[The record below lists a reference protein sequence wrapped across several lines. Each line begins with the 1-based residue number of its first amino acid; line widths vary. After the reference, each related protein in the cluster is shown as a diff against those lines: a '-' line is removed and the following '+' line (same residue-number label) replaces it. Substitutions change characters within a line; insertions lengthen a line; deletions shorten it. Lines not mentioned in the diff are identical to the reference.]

1 MKARLDHIGIAVT
14 GLADALAFYKE
25 ALGLEVSPPHDVPS
39 EHVRAVFVPV
49 GESSLEL
56 LEATSPDS
64 PIGRFVERHGP
75 GLHHIT
81 LTVPD
86 LDAALASLESRGV
99 RLIDR
104 RASPRRERVA
114 RGVRAP
120 LLGGRRAARIEAGA
134 GGAVSATSITLGRLE
149 LRPMVDGYFAL
160 DGGAMFGV
168 VPKTL
173 WSRVAA
179 PDDRNRIRMAMRPWL
194 VTDASRQIL
203 IDAGCGDKQD
213 AKFAEIYGFDRTRHL
228 DHALADAGLTASDID
243 VVVASH
249 LHFDHAGGFTRRE
262 ADGRIVPR
270 FPRARVSIRRG
281 EWDDAMH
288 PNERTRASYFRE
300 NYAPL
305 VEAGLVDFVE
315 SDGEVAPGL
324 SVRRTGG
331 HTMHHEIVRIESE
344 GKVAIFAADLL
355 PTAAHV
361 PLPYIMG
368 YDLYPM
374 DTLAFKRAFLEEA
387 VEREYLILF
396 EHDPVI
402 AAGYLRRREGKIVV
416 ERAL

>member
-1 MKARLDHIGIAVT
+1 M
-14 GLADALAFYKE
+14 
-25 ALGLEVSPPHDVPS
+25 SVPS
-39 EHVRAVFVPV
+39 IR
-49 GESSLEL
+49 
-56 LEATSPDS
+56 
-64 PIGRFVERHGP
+64 
-75 GLHHIT
+75 
-81 LTVPD
+81 
-86 LDAALASLESRGV
+86 
-99 RLIDR
+99 
-104 RASPRRERVA
+104 
-114 RGVRAP
+114 
-120 LLGGRRAARIEAGA
+120 
-134 GGAVSATSITLGRLE
+134 LGRLE
-149 LRPMVDGYFAL
+149 LRPVVDGYFAL

-173 WSRVAA
+173 WSRVAV
-179 PDDRNRIRMAMRPWL
+179 PDERNRIRMAMRPWL
-194 VTDASRQIL
+194 LTEGRRQIL
-203 IDAGCGDKQD
+203 IDAGCGDKHD
-213 AKFAEIYGFDRTRHL
+213 AKFAGIYGLDRARNLYHS
-228 DHALADAGLTASDID
+228 LADVGLTADDID
-243 VVVASH
+243 LVVASH

-262 ADGRIVPR
+262 ADGRVVPR

-300 NYAPL
+300 NYEPL

-315 SDGEVAPGL
+315 GDGDVAPGL

-344 GKVAIFAADLL
+344 GNVAIFAADLL

-396 EHDPVI
+396 EHDPEI
-402 AAGYLRRREGKIVV
+402 AAGYLRRRDGKIVV

>member
-1 MKARLDHIGIAVT
+1 
-14 GLADALAFYKE
+14 
-25 ALGLEVSPPHDVPS
+25 VSTPS
-39 EHVRAVFVPV
+39 LR
-49 GESSLEL
+49 
-56 LEATSPDS
+56 
-64 PIGRFVERHGP
+64 
-75 GLHHIT
+75 
-81 LTVPD
+81 
-86 LDAALASLESRGV
+86 
-99 RLIDR
+99 
-104 RASPRRERVA
+104 
-114 RGVRAP
+114 
-120 LLGGRRAARIEAGA
+120 
-134 GGAVSATSITLGRLE
+134 LGRLE
-149 LRPMVDGYFAL
+149 LRPILDGYFAL

-173 WSRVAA
+173 WSRVAI
-179 PDDRNRIRMAMRPWL
+179 PDERNRIRMAMRPWL
-194 VTDASRQIL
+194 VTDGSRQIL

-213 AKFAEIYGFDRTRHL
+213 AKFADIYGFDRARHL
-228 DHALADAGLTASDID
+228 DHSLGDVGLSASDID
-243 VVVASH
+243 FIVASH

-262 ADGRIVPR
+262 ADGRVVPR

-305 VEAGLVDFVE
+305 VDAGLVDFVQD
-315 SDGEVAPGL
+315 DGEVAPGL

-331 HTMHHEIVRIESE
+331 HTMHHEIVRIESDGE
-344 GKVAIFAADLL
+344 VAIFAADLL

-396 EHDPVI
+396 EHDPVT
-402 AAGYLRRREGKIVV
+402 AAGYLRRRDGKIVV
-416 ERAL
+416 EQVL

>member
-1 MKARLDHIGIAVT
+1 L
-14 GLADALAFYKE
+14 
-25 ALGLEVSPPHDVPS
+25 
-39 EHVRAVFVPV
+39 
-49 GESSLEL
+49 
-56 LEATSPDS
+56 
-64 PIGRFVERHGP
+64 
-75 GLHHIT
+75 
-81 LTVPD
+81 
-86 LDAALASLESRGV
+86 
-99 RLIDR
+99 
-104 RASPRRERVA
+104 
-114 RGVRAP
+114 
-120 LLGGRRAARIEAGA
+120 
-134 GGAVSATSITLGRLE
+134 ITLGRLE

-173 WSRVAA
+173 WSRVAV

-194 VTDASRQIL
+194 VTDGERQIL

-213 AKFAEIYGFDRTRHL
+213 AKFADIYGFDRARHL
-228 DHALADAGLTASDID
+228 DHSLADAGLTADDID
-243 VVVASH
+243 LVVASH

-281 EWDDAMH
+281 EWDDATH

-300 NYAPL
+300 NYEPL
-305 VEAGLVDFVE
+305 ADAGLVDFVE
-315 SDGEVAPGL
+315 SDGAVAPGL

-331 HTMHHEIVRIESE
+331 HTMHHEIVRIESDE
-344 GKVAIFAADLL
+344 KVAIFAADLL

-396 EHDPVI
+396 EHDPEI
-402 AAGYLRRREGKIVV
+402 AAGYLRRQNGKIVV

>member
-1 MKARLDHIGIAVT
+1 M
-14 GLADALAFYKE
+14 
-25 ALGLEVSPPHDVPS
+25 
-39 EHVRAVFVPV
+39 
-49 GESSLEL
+49 SSQ
-56 LEATSPDS
+56 
-64 PIGRFVERHGP
+64 
-75 GLHHIT
+75 
-81 LTVPD
+81 
-86 LDAALASLESRGV
+86 
-99 RLIDR
+99 
-104 RASPRRERVA
+104 
-114 RGVRAP
+114 
-120 LLGGRRAARIEAGA
+120 
-134 GGAVSATSITLGRLE
+134 SITLGRLE
-149 LRPMVDGYFAL
+149 LRPILDGYFAL

-194 VTDASRQIL
+194 VTDGKRQIL

-213 AKFAEIYGFDRTRHL
+213 AKFADIYGFDRTRHL
-228 DHALADAGLTASDID
+228 DHALSDAGLTASDID
-243 VVVASH
+243 FVVASH

-305 VEAGLVDFVE
+305 VDAGLVDFVE

-331 HTMHHEIVRIESE
+331 HTMHHEVVRIESE
-344 GKVAIFAADLL
+344 GHVAIFAADLL

-396 EHDPVI
+396 EHDPAI

>member
-1 MKARLDHIGIAVT
+1 
-14 GLADALAFYKE
+14 
-25 ALGLEVSPPHDVPS
+25 
-39 EHVRAVFVPV
+39 
-49 GESSLEL
+49 
-56 LEATSPDS
+56 
-64 PIGRFVERHGP
+64 
-75 GLHHIT
+75 
-81 LTVPD
+81 
-86 LDAALASLESRGV
+86 
-99 RLIDR
+99 
-104 RASPRRERVA
+104 
-114 RGVRAP
+114 
-120 LLGGRRAARIEAGA
+120 
-134 GGAVSATSITLGRLE
+134 
-149 LRPMVDGYFAL
+149 MVDGYFAL

-168 VPKTL
+168 VPRTL

-194 VTDASRQIL
+194 VTGGGRQIL

-213 AKFAEIYGFDRTRHL
+213 AKFADIYGFDRARHL
-228 DHALADAGLTASDID
+228 DHALADAGLTAGDID

-262 ADGRIVPR
+262 ADGRVVPR
-270 FPRARVSIRRG
+270 FPRARVSVRRG
-281 EWDDAMH
+281 EWEDAMH

-305 VEAGLVDFVE
+305 VDAGLVDFVE
-315 SDGEVAPGL
+315 ADGEVAPGI

-344 GKVAIFAADLL
+344 DKVAIFAADLL

-402 AAGYLRRREGKIVV
+402 AAGYLRRRDGKIIV
-416 ERAL
+416 EREL

>member
-1 MKARLDHIGIAVT
+1 
-14 GLADALAFYKE
+14 
-25 ALGLEVSPPHDVPS
+25 
-39 EHVRAVFVPV
+39 
-49 GESSLEL
+49 
-56 LEATSPDS
+56 
-64 PIGRFVERHGP
+64 
-75 GLHHIT
+75 
-81 LTVPD
+81 
-86 LDAALASLESRGV
+86 
-99 RLIDR
+99 
-104 RASPRRERVA
+104 
-114 RGVRAP
+114 
-120 LLGGRRAARIEAGA
+120 
-134 GGAVSATSITLGRLE
+134 
-149 LRPMVDGYFAL
+149 
-160 DGGAMFGV
+160 MFGV

-173 WSRVAA
+173 WSRVVV
-179 PDDRNRIRMAMRPWL
+179 PDERNRIRMAMRPWL
-194 VTDASRQIL
+194 VTDGRRQIL

-213 AKFAEIYGFDRTRHL
+213 AKFADIYAFDRARHL
-228 DHALADAGLTASDID
+228 DHSLAELGLTAGDID
-243 VVVASH
+243 FVIASH

-262 ADGRIVPR
+262 VDGRVVPR

-315 SDGEVAPGL
+315 NDGEVAPGL
-324 SVRRTGG
+324 NVRRTGG
-331 HTMHHEIVRIESE
+331 HTMHHEIVRIESD

-396 EHDPVI
+396 EHDPSV

-416 ERAL
+416 ERVL